1 MTREKGK
8 RDYAPWVCAVV
19 IVAAM
24 TLGLLADGLADG
36 VAAILLL
43 VPSVLVFRHLLAR
56 A

>member
-1 MTREKGK
+1 MTEDKGK
-8 RDYAPWVCAVV
+8 REYGPWLCAVV
-19 IVAAM
+19 ITAAI
-24 TLGLLADGLADG
+24 TLGLLADGFADG